1 MGAIFQIKRF
11 LSKKLLFV
19 FLIIFSFGFAF
30 CYPERYRV
38 CEYDPSDLKNPISCT
53 CFVYNGV
60 DGYNSYSCNCVETTT
75 SCSAAKESRE
85 YCVYCYTYN
94 GDGCYESRRK
104 ACEANGFNDFYAHV
118 NTCVNIDRENGNKVT
133 YGGTSG
139 GKYKTFFG
147 EDPFS
152 CNWGGS
158 GSGSGTGSG
167 GSGSGSG
174 SDGGSGSGGGSATQ
188 KKVCSNG
195 ECKCY
200 NLETGFEESC
210 LGNNSGSGGSGS
222 GSGTGSGDDGSGS
235 GSGSGSGGGSGSSSG
250 GSSSSNGS
258 GDDGAESGKED
269 DYCAKNPSSTVCS
282 GEPKQG
288 DFDDIVIPTKTVD
301 TNWVKDMFL
310 PQNGTCPAPL
320 TANFLGKE
328 IRMSYEPIC
337 KLLNQVRFAI
347 LLVFAYI
354 AARLGL
360 GGKL

>member
-1 MGAIFQIKRF
+1 MMKRF
-11 LSKKLLFV
+11 LFV
-19 FLIIFSFGFAF
+19 FLVIFSFGFAF

-75 SCSAAKESRE
+75 SCSAAKENGE

-94 GDGCYESRRK
+94 GDGCYESRKK
-104 ACEANGFNDFYAHV
+104 ACEANGFKDFYAHV

-133 YGGTSG
+133 YGGIAG

-200 NLETGFEESC
+200 NLTTGYEETC
-210 LGNNSGSGGSGS
+210 LGNNSGSGGRGS
-222 GSGTGSGDDGSGS
+222 T
-235 GSGSGSGGGSGSSSG
+235 
-250 GSSSSNGS
+250 
-258 GDDGAESGKED
+258 
-269 DYCAKNPSSTVCS
+269 
-282 GEPKQG
+282 
-288 DFDDIVIPTKTVD
+288 
-301 TNWVKDMFL
+301 
-310 PQNGTCPAPL
+310 
-320 TANFLGKE
+320 
-328 IRMSYEPIC
+328 
-337 KLLNQVRFAI
+337 
-347 LLVFAYI
+347 
-354 AARLGL
+354 
-360 GGKL
+360 